1 MVHVHTELTSPG
13 ANCRPTLPGLGLS
26 EVQVIDAVQVHVFG
40 VPGKGCLPHAEVQV
54 RGVHTL
60 DGDPTLLFHQVQDGS
75 QPANI
80 PLIYMLQRML
90 D

>member
-1 MVHVHTELTSPG
+1 MHTELTSPG
-13 ANCRPTLPGLGLS
+13 VNCRPTLPGLGLS

-54 RGVHTL
+54 WGVHTL